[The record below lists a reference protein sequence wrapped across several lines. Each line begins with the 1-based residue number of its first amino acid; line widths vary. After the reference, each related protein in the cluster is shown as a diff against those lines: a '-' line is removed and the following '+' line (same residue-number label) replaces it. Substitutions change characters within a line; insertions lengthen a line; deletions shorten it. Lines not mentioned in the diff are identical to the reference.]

1 MLAWARGGGSA
12 KTPAARHPDC
22 SPHLPLLPSQANE
35 PSPLH
40 LIKAMS

>member
-1 MLAWARGGGSA
+1 MLAWAQGGSA
-12 KTPAARHPDC
+12 EAPAARRPAC